1 MRIRINLTIKGSIM
15 TYGGWIML
23 ILSIGS
29 VTSLFVWCIYQV
41 LTIPRETEHVHGF
54 EPETPDMED

>member
-1 MRIRINLTIKGSIM
+1 M

-41 LTIPRETEHVHGF
+41 LTIPQETEHVHGF
-54 EPETPDMED
+54 EQETPDIED